1 MNNTAVITG
10 ASSGIGEAY
19 AAAYAKQGY
28 DLLLIARSKD
38 KLETL
43 ATALNKEHGINATSY
58 PADLTQSTDLLEL
71 TQLLQNKPVSVL
83 VNNAGVATIGPFIKR
98 EPQRLEEE
106 VLLNIN
112 AVVQLT
118 RAVLPGMTLRNTG
131 TVINIASSTAFQPS
145 PFWAN
150 YAATKSH
157 VVSFTQALNDEVNGT
172 GVFLQAVCPGPV
184 DTGFENYASD
194 GNLDA
199 PKFIFISPETVVRDS
214 LKDIKKKRE
223 ISIPAAHHR
232 LVMNAGRLLPTRV
245 SRLALR
251 LSGKRMFD

>member
-1 MNNTAVITG
+1 MNKTAVITG

-19 AAAYAKQGY
+19 AAAFAKQGY
-28 DLLLIARSKD
+28 DLLLIARSQD

-43 ATALNKEHGINATSY
+43 ATALNNEHGINVTAY
-58 PADLTQSTDLLEL
+58 PADLTKSEDLLGL
-71 TQLLQNKPVSVL
+71 TQLLVDKQIAVL
-83 VNNAGVATIGPFIKR
+83 VNNAGVATIGAFIKR

-106 VLLNIN
+106 ILLNIN

-118 RAVLPGMTLRNTG
+118 RAVLPGMVLRNTG
-131 TVINIASSTAFQPS
+131 TVINIASSAAFQPS
-145 PFWAN
+145 AFWAN

-157 VVSFTQALNDEVNGT
+157 VVSFTQALNDEVRGS

-184 DTGFENYASD
+184 ETGFENYASD
-194 GNLDA
+194 GGLDA

-214 LKDIKKKRE
+214 LKDLKKKRE
-223 ISIPAAHHR
+223 LSIPAAHHR

-245 SRLALR
+245 SRIALR

>member
-1 MNNTAVITG
+1 MNNIAVITG

-19 AAAYAKQGY
+19 AGAFAQQGY
-28 DLLLIARSKD
+28 DLLLVARSQD
-38 KLETL
+38 KLEAL
-43 ATALNKEHGINATSY
+43 ATGLNKQHGINVTPY
-58 PADLTQSTDLLEL
+58 PADLTQAEDLRGL
-71 TQLLQNKPVSVL
+71 TQLLEDKAISVL
-83 VNNAGVATIGPFIKR
+83 VNNAGVATIGEFIKR

-106 VLLNIN
+106 ILLNIN

-118 RAVLPGMTLRNTG
+118 RAVLPGMVLRNAG
-131 TVINIASSTAFQPS
+131 QVINIASSAAFQPS

-157 VVSFTQALNDEVNGT
+157 VVSFTQALNDEVSGT

-184 DTGFENYASD
+184 ETGFEHYASD

-214 LKDIKKKRE
+214 LKDLKKKRE